1 MPSLPRT
8 RTTPM
13 PKPLHAAS
21 VTTRA
26 KRDGSA
32 SYDVRYR
39 IDGHQGRVGFDTSRA
54 AEKWANVVRAIG
66 PGEALALLKIGSL
79 ENSPTVDDYATRYIN
94 GKSGVEGKTLDHYRM
109 YMRLHISP
117 TLGTLPIDA
126 IGTEAIAAWI
136 RGQEGAASKTIAN
149 RHGFLSAMFQSAVDD
164 GVITKNPCGRSKLP
178 ETERREM
185 VFLSA
190 DEFTQLLSYIPVRHQ
205 PLVLFLATTGLRW
218 GEASALR
225 PSDFDVEAKTV
236 RVSRAWKSSI
246 DKGQYIGPPK
256 TKRSRRTVSLPDDMI
271 TTLLPLLEAGHEYVF
286 VNGQGNPIRQAKF
299 WEDVWNPARRLA
311 NGLPAFDS
319 RAKDGAPWRARANG
333 SWDGRK
339 PASKPLG
346 KSPRVHDLRH
356 SHASWLM
363 AAGIPLPTIQRRLG
377 HESITTTVD
386 LYGHLSPDMQR
397 APAEVIGNVLG
408 GAMPQIT
415 A

>member
-1 MPSLPRT
+1 
-8 RTTPM
+8 M

-26 KRDGSA
+26 KSDGSV

-39 IDGHQGRVGFDTSRA
+39 INGHQRRIGFETMRA
-54 AEKWANVVRAIG
+54 AERWANVARSIG
-66 PGEALALLKIGSL
+66 PTEAVALLQRDVDG
-79 ENSPTVDDYATRYIN
+79 ETPTVDDYATRYIN

-126 IGTEAIAAWI
+126 IGTETIAAWI
-136 RGQEGAASKTIAN
+136 RGQDGAASKTIAN
-149 RHGFLSAMFQSAVDD
+149 RHGFMSAMFQSAVED

-185 VFLSA
+185 CFLSP
-190 DEFTQLLSYIPVRHQ
+190 DEFTMLLSYIPVKHQ

-225 PSDFDVEAKTV
+225 PADFDLEAKTV
-236 RVSRAWKSSI
+236 RVSRAWKTSI
-246 DKGQYIGPPK
+246 DKGYYIGPPK
-256 TKRSRRTVSLPDDMI
+256 TKRSRRTVSLPDDVI
-271 TTLLPLLEAGHEYVF
+271 ATLAPLLEAGHEYVF
-286 VNGQGNPIRQAKF
+286 VNGQGNPIRPAKF

-333 SWDGRK
+333 SWDGRQ

-346 KSPRVHDLRH
+346 KFPRVHDLRH

-363 AAGIPLPTIQRRLG
+363 AANVHLTVIQRRLG
-377 HESITTTVD
+377 HETVQTTGD
-386 LYGHLSPDMQR
+386 IYGHLSPDMQR
-397 APAEVIGNVLG
+397 APAEIIGNVLA